1 MDKPDKTYYPT
12 SAQAAAGQYQ
22 KALLLKNQ
30 KRYSEAIEFLQQAI
44 RMNPNDITYTIE
56 MANCYVHLNHP
67 IRAVNILAPLYHKY
81 PQNPSILKPYCA
93 ALLDSGQPEKAREV
107 LIIAQEMVKSD
118 MALKVIW
125 DKVTAPRNPLK

>member
-1 MDKPDKTYYPT
+1 MNKPDKTYYPT

-44 RMNPNDITYTIE
+44 RMNPNDLTYTIE

-67 IRAVNILAPLYHKY
+67 IRAVNILTPLYLKY
-81 PQNPSILKPYCA
+81 PNNLSILKPYCA
-93 ALLDSGQPEKAREV
+93 ALVDSGQPEKARAV
-107 LIIAQEMVKSD
+107 LTKAKELLSTD

-125 DKVTAPRNPLK
+125 DKLNIPKNPLK